1 MSGISFERRTMA
13 MPSLAG
19 SGELVLDSGGGRLPT
34 SEEAAL
40 LGLGD
45 RHAQRPATALPYRLQ
60 DGYSRELTNVDQRVA
75 VLDNGR
81 LRAEFLLD
89 LGGRLWS
96 LRDLDSG
103 RELLH
108 QPDNVHLANL
118 AVRNAWFAGGV
129 EWNLGVTGHWGLT
142 CEPVCAAVVGDV
154 LRMWAH
160 ERLLGLTWRLE
171 AWLPPGSDALFTHVT
186 IHNHHSEERP
196 VYWWSNMAVPQ
207 DDDTRVVVDAER
219 AYHFGYV
226 YRLSEV
232 EVPLRD
238 GHGDVS
244 WPQRHRG
251 SADYF
256 YQVDGPHPWIAS
268 VGGDGYGLA
277 QASTP
282 LLAGRKLFTW
292 GGGHGGRT
300 WQSWLSGSGAY
311 AEIQA
316 GLTATQLE
324 HLRLG
329 PGETWRF
336 TESYRPVL
344 VVDPGGEHADLVTRT
359 REAAVDGPAID
370 NAHRH
375 FVSQSKDPAP
385 DTDLQYRGGSGA
397 QGWGALEIAAGHL
410 PLDAATPYDVELLT
424 EEQQAWLEL
433 ALTGRLDAS
442 LQSSAMTDRQ
452 WREHLIA
459 SPPGWLRDLLLG
471 HAEHAAGRV
480 DAARRLWAASAAEH
494 PTPDAHRAL
503 GLTTEERA
511 DGVKDLVTAHRLAPT
526 RARIAVEAIDALLAA
541 GRPADARDLID
552 DLPDEVGCLPR
563 IQYFEAWAAVRLG
576 DADRV
581 QALLS
586 GPLVLPDLR
595 EGDLGLDQ
603 LWSAYQQL
611 RGTDE
616 PLPHH
621 YDFRMDVE
629 EESAW
634 I

>member
-1 MSGISFERRTMA
+1 MA
-13 MPSLAG
+13 VPSLAA

-34 SEEAAL
+34 PEESAL
-40 LGLGD
+40 LDIGD
-45 RHAQRPATALPYRLQ
+45 GHAERPSTALPYRLQ
-60 DGYSRELTNVDQRVA
+60 DGYDRGLVDVEQRVA

-96 LRDLDSG
+96 LRDLTTG

-108 QPDNVHLANL
+108 QPDDIQLANL

-142 CEPVCAAVVGDV
+142 CEPVCAEVVGDV

-186 IHNHHSEERP
+186 IHNPHAEERP

-207 DDDTRVVVDAER
+207 DDDTRIVVDAER

-232 EVPLRD
+232 TVPLRD

-256 YQVDGPHPWIAS
+256 YQVPGPHPWIAS
-268 VGGDGYGLA
+268 VGPDGYGLA

-292 GGGHGGRT
+292 GGGDGGRT

-316 GLTATQLE
+316 GLTPTQLE
-324 HLRLG
+324 HLRLA

-336 TESYRPVL
+336 TESYRPVQ
-344 VVDPGGEHADLVTRT
+344 VADPCGDYTALVTRT
-359 REAAVDGPAID
+359 REAAVDGPGID
-370 NAHRH
+370 RAHQH
-375 FVSQSKDPAP
+375 FVSQSQDPAP
-385 DTDLQYRGGSGA
+385 ETDTRFRGGSDA

-410 PLDAATPYDVELLT
+410 PFYAATPYDVELLT
-424 EEQQAWLEL
+424 DEQRAWLEL
-433 ALTGRLDAS
+433 ARTGRLDAS
-442 LQSSAMTDRQ
+442 LQTSAMTDRQ
-452 WREHLIA
+452 WREHLLA
-459 SPPGWLRDLLLG
+459 SPVGWLRDLLLG

-480 DAARRLWAASAAEH
+480 EDARRLWASSAAEH

-503 GLTTEERA
+503 GLTTAERT
-511 DGVKDLVTAHRLAPT
+511 DGIEDLLTAHRLAPT
-526 RARIAVEAIDALLAA
+526 RARIAVEVIDALLASD
-541 GRPADARDLID
+541 RPADARKLID
-552 DLPDEVGCLPR
+552 NLPAEVRLLPR
-563 IQYFEAWAAVRLG
+563 IQYFDAWASVRLG
-576 DADRV
+576 EADRA
-581 QALLS
+581 QALLA

-603 LWSAYQQL
+603 LWSQYQLL

-616 PLPHH
+616 PLPGH
-621 YDFRMDVE
+621 YDFRMDIE
-629 EESAW
+629 EESTW